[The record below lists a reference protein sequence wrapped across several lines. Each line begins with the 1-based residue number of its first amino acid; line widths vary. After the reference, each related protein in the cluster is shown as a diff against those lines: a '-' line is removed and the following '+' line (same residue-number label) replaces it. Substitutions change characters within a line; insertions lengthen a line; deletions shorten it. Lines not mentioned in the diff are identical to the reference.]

1 MDKIIL
7 VLQDKETI
15 KELAK
20 DENVQIKIKDSIVD
34 SIAKRVAQ
42 GNIVGVNLALQEA
55 VTEAIADKVFSD
67 GWRKLS
73 PSAEVKVKSL
83 FNELLNEAVAK
94 VEENIK
100 KELDTFK
107 EDIVKDYRDHIT
119 SISDAYREK
128 IDNADIEGIVED
140 FLKMR
145 ITDALNK

>member
-20 DENVQIKIKDSIVD
+20 DENVQIKIKDAIVD

-42 GNIVGVNLALQEA
+42 GNIVGVNLSLQEA

-73 PSAEVKVKSL
+73 PSAEVKVKNL
-83 FNELLNEAVAK
+83 FNKSVNELIVK
-94 VEENIK
+94 FDKNIN
-100 KELDTFK
+100 KELNAFK
-107 EDIVKDYRDHIT
+107 EDAVKSYKDYIA
-119 SISDAYREK
+119 SISDAYKEK
-128 IDNADIEGIVED
+128 IDNANIEGIVED
-140 FLKMR
+140 FLKKR
-145 ITDALNK
+145 IKDALNK